1 MTDTRCAIC
10 GKDEL
15 VEKHGTF
22 EFEWPT
28 DISAKPSRF
37 ADATWCACGAC
48 GEEVLPA
55 ELIARVE
62 AERYRLDGLL
72 SPAEVL
78 AVRKRLGLTQRDM
91 SKLLGVGEKSY
102 TRWELGLSVQTK
114 SMDNLVRLADQHPEV
129 LAKIEAQRR
138 PERRGEI
145 AAYVANLAALKSV
158 TAAPLA
164 AHGGELDEATARHL
178 HSRLRALAKAQAARG

>member
-1 MTDTRCAIC
+1 MTDMHCAIC
-10 GKDEL
+10 GKDQL

-22 EFEWPT
+22 EFEWPA

-37 ADATWCACGAC
+37 ADATWWACNAC

-55 ELIARVE
+55 ELIARIE

-72 SPAEVL
+72 SPTEVL

-145 AAYVANLAALKSV
+145 AAYVANLATSKPV

-164 AHGGELDEATARHL
+164 AHGGELDEATAKLL
-178 HSRLRALAKAQAARG
+178 HSRLRALAKAQVARG